1 MSFTLYRKYRP
12 QKFSEVIAQ
21 NHIKV
26 TLENEITSGKIAHAY
41 LFSGPRGIG
50 KTTIARIFAKS
61 LNCQNR
67 VGAEPCNEC
76 VSCLEIGEGRSLDL
90 VEIDAASNRG
100 INEIRELK
108 EQIKY
113 TPVKSKYKIF
123 IIDEVHMLT
132 AEAFNAL
139 LKTLEEPPAYAIFIL
154 ATTEAHKLPDTIISR
169 CQRFDFKKVPFSDIV
184 AHLGRLS
191 AAEGIDVEKKVLENV
206 ARISEGYLRDALS
219 LLGQIVSL
227 GEKHISEAEA
237 SLVLPKNDWQKTLE
251 LLTYLFKKQ
260 TRQAL
265 SLVTELSE
273 SGSDLEHFT
282 QITLETIR
290 KFLLGKVTGD
300 WQDLYWEFGEDQAMP
315 VAQLAQN
322 VREPNL
328 VYMIEIFLETVGLY
342 KQARIIQLPL
352 EIAII
357 KIIEHLGGDDKNDDF
372 KAPPTRPNPL
382 ILTQTKPEDASSDK
396 TDEPAS
402 VSFEEIKIKWP
413 EVIEALKEHNYSL
426 SAAVKIGLPVEL
438 KVNKIVLG
446 FQYKFHYERLKEK
459 KNLEKIE
466 EVLLRVYQNKF
477 SIAGDIDE
485 KYATENPAESGQKND
500 SMIKDVLEV
509 LGGEVVG

>member
-191 AAEGIDVEKKVLENV
+191 AAEGIDVEKKRVSRGTGQLEC
-206 ARISEGYLRDALS
+206 
-219 LLGQIVSL
+219 
-227 GEKHISEAEA
+227 
-237 SLVLPKNDWQKTLE
+237 
-251 LLTYLFKKQ
+251 
-260 TRQAL
+260 
-265 SLVTELSE
+265 
-273 SGSDLEHFT
+273 
-282 QITLETIR
+282 
-290 KFLLGKVTGD
+290 
-300 WQDLYWEFGEDQAMP
+300 
-315 VAQLAQN
+315 
-322 VREPNL
+322 
-328 VYMIEIFLETVGLY
+328 
-342 KQARIIQLPL
+342 
-352 EIAII
+352 
-357 KIIEHLGGDDKNDDF
+357 
-372 KAPPTRPNPL
+372 
-382 ILTQTKPEDASSDK
+382 
-396 TDEPAS
+396 
-402 VSFEEIKIKWP
+402 
-413 EVIEALKEHNYSL
+413 
-426 SAAVKIGLPVEL
+426 
-438 KVNKIVLG
+438 
-446 FQYKFHYERLKEK
+446 
-459 KNLEKIE
+459 
-466 EVLLRVYQNKF
+466 
-477 SIAGDIDE
+477 
-485 KYATENPAESGQKND
+485 TENTKREKQRRYQKIATSLPD
-500 SMIKDVLEV
+500 Y
-509 LGGEVVG
+509 LGDKKAVFLTS

>member
-1 MSFTLYRKYRP
+1 MVILTKTQHLITTVALILSTI
-12 QKFSEVIAQ
+12 KFGTDGWRALIAQ
-21 NHIKV
+21 
-26 TLENEITSGKIAHAY
+26 
-41 LFSGPRGIG
+41 
-50 KTTIARIFAKS
+50 
-61 LNCQNR
+61 
-67 VGAEPCNEC
+67 
-76 VSCLEIGEGRSLDL
+76 
-90 VEIDAASNRG
+90 
-100 INEIRELK
+100 
-108 EQIKY
+108 
-113 TPVKSKYKIF
+113 
-123 IIDEVHMLT
+123 
-132 AEAFNAL
+132 
-139 LKTLEEPPAYAIFIL
+139 
-154 ATTEAHKLPDTIISR
+154 
-169 CQRFDFKKVPFSDIV
+169 DFTF
-184 AHLGRLS
+184 
-191 AAEGIDVEKKVLENV
+191 ENV